1 MATWSCK
8 WSFTATQPHLCT
20 YPLSMAVSCSLE
32 ALRSYNP
39 VWPTGPKYLLSGP
52 LQIKCTW
59 SLISKIVSKEWTDK
73 KKLMQFIKWIYK
85 IGKYFIFSIIL
96 SLGWPRIK
104 ILLLGIII
112 WDLICHQSA
121 RVLLK
126 ARLYS
131 TEWFPQWVGTFCSYD
146 MSWQGKRRVMLQRG
160 TLLNE

>member
-20 YPLSMAVSCSLE
+20 YPLSMAVSCYLE

-39 VWPTGPKYLLSGP
+39 VWPTGSQYLLSGP
-52 LQIKCTW
+52 LQIKCTDPW
-59 SLISKIVSKEWTDK
+59 SQRESVRSEQT
-73 KKLMQFIKWIYK
+73 KKLMQFFKWVYK

-104 ILLLGIII
+104 ILLLGII

-146 MSWQGKRRVMLQRG
+146 MSWQGKRRLMLQRG